1 MYVSVKKRIENAMY
15 LAQKQIKQ
23 QTHYYIRD
31 TYQEGSQL
39 KSRVVFDLGTDP
51 AQYIIYPGG
60 KGYYF
65 DEVVEETL
73 RERGA
78 NPTQDELD
86 QIFWD
91 FIDPEIQR
99 VIQGFERKTKKSISG
114 SGKAVQGFHLFDK
127 RRIHFL
133 RFGFMDQQYIHR
145 MPDKF
150 FRALSAKSRDEI
162 EQYFMREERIIR
174 PRELTRYLS
183 VIFGFQ
189 RHLLYSRPD
198 QTDGGPQQERVDTLF
213 IESVCTLNK
222 DDTFWAGM
230 PGTDGLQGY
239 LRRYVIFY
247 FDHAVQQAAPIPR
260 YLHEF
265 MNRHRT
271 YRPPKKVRLNM
282 AEASRL
288 FGTTWESLRQM
299 DSNTFTRLYRKQAL
313 KFHPDQGGSQE
324 IFVKLTKLY
333 ENLMKKKGRKLT

>member
-1 MYVSVKKRIENAMY
+1 VHVSVKKRIENAMY
-15 LAQKQIKQ
+15 LAQEWIKQ
-23 QTHYYIRD
+23 QTHYYIRE
-31 TYQEGSQL
+31 TFQEGSQS
-39 KSRVVFDLGTDP
+39 KSRILFDLGTDP

-65 DEVVEETL
+65 DEVVEDTL
-73 RERGA
+73 REQGLT
-78 NPTQDELD
+78 PTQDELD

-91 FIDPEIQR
+91 FLDPEIQR
-99 VIQGFERKTKKSISG
+99 VIQGFERKTEKQVSG
-114 SGKAVQGFHLFDK
+114 SDEDAQDFHLFDK

-133 RFGFMDQQYIHR
+133 RFGSMDQQHIHR

-162 EQYFMREERIIR
+162 EQYFMREERIIH

-189 RHLLYSRPD
+189 RHFLYSRPD
-198 QTDGGPQQERVDTLF
+198 QTGGYIQQEKVDTQF
-213 IESVCTLNK
+213 IESVCSLNK

-230 PGTDGLQGY
+230 PGTDGLQAY
-239 LRRYVIFY
+239 LRRYVILY
-247 FDHAVQQAAPIPR
+247 FDHAVQRVSPIPR

-288 FGTTWESLRQM
+288 FETTWKNLRQM
-299 DSNTFTRLYRKQAL
+299 DSDAFTRLYRKQAL
-313 KFHPDQGGSQE
+313 KFHPDQGGSHKT
-324 IFVKLTKLY
+324 FVKLTKLY
-333 ENLMKKKGRKLT
+333 ENLMKRKDRKPS